1 MSGNSFLERCHLAT
15 ATSHEPIE
23 ALSVLLR
30 AANAGDGSCYRLFLE
45 RLAPLIRAM
54 AHRHLSR
61 IGTPSADVEDVVQET
76 LLAVHLK
83 RHTWQQDQPIG
94 PWIAAITRYKLID
107 FARRHG
113 RRKEVE
119 MDEGFDWAAP
129 DSDVP
134 LIAEHDINRLFAQIN
149 ATQRTIVHAISIA
162 GASIREVAEQ
172 LDMSEGAVRVAL
184 HRGLKALGA
193 AYRKLD
199 T

>member
-1 MSGNSFLERCHLAT
+1 
-15 ATSHEPIE
+15 
-23 ALSVLLR
+23 
-30 AANAGDGSCYRLFLE
+30 
-45 RLAPLIRAM
+45 
-54 AHRHLSR
+54 
-61 IGTPSADVEDVVQET
+61 
-76 LLAVHLK
+76 
-83 RHTWQQDQPIG
+83 
-94 PWIAAITRYKLID
+94 
-107 FARRHG
+107 
-113 RRKEVE
+113 